1 MHEIVKCLGFASL
14 KWKEQKTP
22 ALGMSQWRLQ
32 LGEAM
37 PELTAIV
44 IHCNVHTVKP
54 AFRTLIIRI
63 RRIRAWQ

>member
-1 MHEIVKCLGFASL
+1 MSGICFAEMEGTEDTSPGHEPVAITTGRGNA
-14 KWKEQKTP
+14 
-22 ALGMSQWRLQ
+22 
-32 LGEAM
+32 
-37 PELTAIV
+37 LTAIV